1 MLRSNVILLIQIMT
15 AIEYREVKP
24 DPQQYLALFE
34 TTGWNTVYK
43 ADLEELSIA
52 LDEFNFKV
60 HHIDKW
66 RT

>member
-1 MLRSNVILLIQIMT
+1 MT